1 MSKRRNLARRI
12 GLVGFGLTLG
22 VGLWLARDRG
32 TRAMSPPLEGIQLPS
47 AGPEGGKVRPVGAE
61 AIGARATVVPSLPSS
76 AEGAPSTDDRFD
88 PGVRKVVGLRYKG
101 LLSSNERDEQRA
113 LLSDSALLERAAKE
127 LIQPKDMPP
136 REDQLR
142 RINLVKFL
150 VEAIA
155 WKDNPSLPLA
165 IAKVSQVVLSENYHV
180 ESSQWFQRSLA
191 GDKIELLM
199 GMSDHQPAALAALM
213 DAARAGRNAKLVSFA
228 MRQMGVVEAADGE
241 PRSAASRAP
250 RAISQ

>member
-1 MSKRRNLARRI
+1 MSKQRNLVWRI

-32 TRAMSPPLEGIQLPS
+32 TRDESPPLEGIKSPS
-47 AGPEGGKVRPVGAE
+47 AEHEGGMPRPAGAG
-61 AIGARATVVPSLPSS
+61 AIGLGATVVPSLPAS
-76 AEGAPSTDDRFD
+76 AAGAPSTDDRFD
-88 PGVRKVVGLRYKG
+88 PSVRKVVGLRYKG
-101 LLSSNERDEQRA
+101 LLTSNERDEQRA
-113 LLSDSALLERAAKE
+113 LLSDAALLERAAKE

-199 GMSDHQPAALAALM
+199 GMSDHQPAALAALL
-213 DAARAGRNAKLVSFA
+213 DAARASRNAKLVSFA

-241 PRSAASRAP
+241 AQSAASRAP